1 LAPTGDPI
9 VATLGG
15 CGEAGGA
22 VVDIGH
28 RQAALLVSGPRAGTL
43 LNAGCPLDLHESAFP
58 AGRCA
63 RTVLAKAEIVLW
75 RRAPRLFHV
84 EVARSYAAY
93 LRAFLQEAACGLPGT
108 PG

>member
-1 LAPTGDPI
+1 
-9 VATLGG
+9 
-15 CGEAGGA
+15 
-22 VVDIGH
+22 
-28 RQAALLVSGPRAGTL
+28 
-43 LNAGCPLDLHESAFP
+43 
-58 AGRCA
+58 
-63 RTVLAKAEIVLW
+63 VLAKAEIVLW